1 MNHRNS
7 IGKNRLKMSSSSL
20 SPETSL
26 SSSSSKDDEDI
37 WESDLAPSAI
47 SRLNS
52 LDCWDYTIELEC
64 LRGPEG

>member
-1 MNHRNS
+1 
-7 IGKNRLKMSSSSL
+7 MSSSSL

-37 WESDLAPSAI
+37 WETDLPPPSI
-47 SRLNS
+47 SRLSS

>member
-1 MNHRNS
+1 MNHRNL
-7 IGKNRLKMSSSSL
+7 IGTKRSKMSSSSL

-37 WESDLAPSAI
+37 WESDLAPAPI

>member
-1 MNHRNS
+1 MNHHRLN
-7 IGKNRLKMSSSSL
+7 KKRLKMSSSSL

-37 WESDLAPSAI
+37 WETDLPPPSI

>member
-7 IGKNRLKMSSSSL
+7 IDKRRLKMSSSSL

-37 WESDLAPSAI
+37 WEADLTPAPI